1 MSHGVDGTSLF
12 FPCVAVALWIIH
24 FASGQGWPAEPPSL
38 VAWLFVLIA
47 AAAIGGGY
55 ACWGYGILHGSMERL
70 AIASYATP
78 VLSTGASAVLL
89 GWRCPLR
96 FGVARCWWPPDR
108 CSITWSVR
116 ANSGVALL
124 MGR

>member
-1 MSHGVDGTSLF
+1 MF

-55 ACWGYGILHGSMERL
+55 ACMMAEKGDVVL
-70 AIASYATP
+70 IAGKGHEDYQD
-78 VLSTGASAVLL
+78 VQ
-89 GWRCPLR
+89 
-96 FGVARCWWPPDR
+96 GVKHHFDDHEV
-108 CSITWSVR
+108 VR
-116 ANSGVALL
+116 ECFEN
-124 MGR
+124 